1 LRRLRDLDH
10 ARFLRELDRAFNGLK
25 KKAPGEPGGVSRVL
39 QEFVSRIVQRRP
51 RLQISHAFQGLWL

>member
-1 LRRLRDLDH
+1 VLQRLRDLDH

-39 QEFVSRIVQRRP
+39 QEFVSRIV
-51 RLQISHAFQGLWL
+51 